1 MIEEIQ
7 ALQRRIGLTASSS
20 PIYAR
25 ALSFLQSDTR
35 LEQIP
40 RERKRRKK
48 ILDHMYK
55 FGILPKVLMT

>member
-1 MIEEIQ
+1 MIEETQ
-7 ALQRRIGLTASSS
+7 ASQRRIGLRPPSS
-20 PIYAR
+20 PIYAG

-40 RERKRRKK
+40 RERKRREKN
-48 ILDHMYK
+48 LDHMYK

>member
-7 ALQRRIGLTASSS
+7 ASQRRIGLTAPSS

-25 ALSFLQSDTR
+25 ALSFLRSDTR